1 MKNEHRLREEYADL
15 LGGSTDADLLRFVGD
30 LDAVA
35 GMGAKPPGMTSSIQR
50 ALTERAG
57 QQRVRRRRAPRILAE
72 GWASGWFPRGLS
84 GVAAPLLALVLAA
97 SVAYAAVTLLDRVF
111 GDDRGTQQVILED
124 LGTELNRSRT
134 VDGFTVT
141 LGRVYAD
148 ANRVLVGY
156 TVEPPAGRGIAEADI
171 FAPRLTDGRGGDLQ
185 EHGGRARYG
194 EDATGV
200 VRSYS
205 TGEIGGRPRELE
217 LMLTADSISYFDE
230 PGGAKRTVRAMRQ
243 VRLDEPLR
251 FAFTVPMHPGRVAEL
266 HQTVE
271 TGGTK
276 ATLER
281 AVVTPTETR
290 VYVRGAGL
298 LDASRVT
305 LSVDGWSST
314 EAPGWN
320 GVSWY
325 TSDGV
330 SYLGYSV
337 PLYDKRGEWTLTI
350 RAAPPAYSQGTG
362 IAPVEGGP
370 WTFRFVVP

>member
-1 MKNEHRLREEYADL
+1 MRTERELREEYADL

-57 QQRVRRRRAPRILAE
+57 QQQVRRRRAPRFLVE

-84 GVAAPLLALVLAA
+84 GVAAMLLALVLAA
-97 SVAYAAVTLLDRVF
+97 GVAYAAVTLLDRVF
-111 GDDRGTQQVILED
+111 GEDRGTQQVTLED

-156 TVEPPAGRGIAEADI
+156 TVEPPAGREVWEASL
-171 FAPRLTDGRGGDLQ
+171 FAPRLTDANGQVLQ
-185 EHGGRARYG
+185 EHGGRERYG
-194 EDATGV
+194 ERTTGV

-205 TGEIGGRPRELE
+205 TGEIQGSPKALRLR
-217 LMLTADSISYFDE
+217 LTADSIGYYTKPE
-230 PGGAKRTVRAMRQ
+230 GRNRVAQ
-243 VRLDEPLR
+243 VLRLDEPLT
-251 FAFTVPMHPGRVAEL
+251 FDFTVPMHPGRVAEL

-271 TGGTK
+271 AGGTK

-281 AVVTPTETR
+281 VVVTPTETR

-298 LDASRVT
+298 LDAAYRVE
-305 LSVDGWSST
+305 LSVDGWSSKD
-314 EAPGWN
+314 APDWN
-320 GVSWY
+320 GVSWH
-325 TSDGV
+325 TADGV
-330 SYLGYSV
+330 SYVGYSE
-337 PLYDKRGEWTLTI
+337 PLYDKRGEWTLTVW
-350 RAAPPAYSQGTG
+350 AAPPAYSEGTG
-362 IAPVEGGP
+362 IAPVKGGP